1 MWVGALVMWLRYIY
15 EGWWNLI
22 LAANFDVLC
31 QSQGSNG
38 SAKSCITDVEELV
51 ARKACVTGAKE
62 RVADSLAWRFVPAIL
77 ACSSIVSRLW
87 RLEMAFCA
95 LQQWYKIK
103 KHIQSSLRCLQLTW
117 HLFVLL
123 PFRRCTKHIDVA
135 ILTVLVLRKTVM
147 NKMTTTNGNEE
158 DSWIISCFCCFL
170 VCY

>member
-1 MWVGALVMWLRYIY
+1 MGH
-15 EGWWNLI
+15 
-22 LAANFDVLC
+22 
-31 QSQGSNG
+31 SQGSNG

-87 RLEMAFCA
+87 R
-95 LQQWYKIK
+95 
-103 KHIQSSLRCLQLTW
+103 
-117 HLFVLL
+117 
-123 PFRRCTKHIDVA
+123 CTKHIDVA

-158 DSWIISCFCCFL
+158 DS
-170 VCY
+170 